1 MDNLDIELKSQNED
15 SRSNGDSRSPDNVP
29 DKFTK
34 IYVGNLPRGITK
46 EPLERFMSQFGEIE
60 RCAIISR
67 GSKNPYAFL
76 TFKNESSYEAALAA
90 NGTVLENETLV
101 INKHYPTK
109 EAEDGTR
116 EFQRT
121 IFIGN
126 VPRGMSQSDLEKTIF
141 DAIRPIQA
149 NFRTHHTL
157 RPGHQAGMKLI
168 KTGDSGVNPDL
179 KMCAFLVFRS
189 LAEAEKAGNL
199 LFDLELG
206 DEKFIV
212 EFSKGRK
219 MHEYRENACRILH
232 IGNIPLT
239 ATEEEITRKFRL
251 YGELSQVRLISDR
264 STGLSKGY
272 AFIDFKKPAD
282 AQHAVAVLT
291 GTKWDGQEFIVQF
304 EKNEKRR
311 TENEKRKTGRADNRP
326 FRRKR
331 SFTPEGRRKRR
342 RSLTPRRRSPSPRR
356 TRETARNDIY
366 NYKVTPERR
375 YDSDLPRRPS
385 DLGDGNEVT
394 LFVSNL
400 PNAAEHRVRYL
411 LEQLAGPM
419 VLFRKQ
425 GSDGWLTYEDHR
437 CAMVAHDI
445 LRDHKIE
452 GIRLVV
458 EVLESRPTLRG
469 VDNGFRLG
477 ETSLPGKLLPRQ
489 PNHLI
494 RESRGWSDEFRNTR
508 SEPDRLNGHQ
518 EPYLERKY
526 NDHPPKRARTTDG
539 VEGNKLFIGNL
550 SLELSKE
557 ELTRLFDK
565 YGQIESVKLP
575 TKDGKSTRYGFV
587 NYIYPDDA
595 ARAQR
600 NLNGYM
606 LQGRRIR
613 VEISTSK
620 AKLGNNRPRN
630 NNSNRRGHDKQE
642 RRRGRNPP
650 KGHDIWVRD
659 PEKR

>member
-1 MDNLDIELKSQNED
+1 MDNLDIELKSHNED
-15 SRSNGDSRSPDNVP
+15 SRSNEGSRGPDNLP
-29 DKFTK
+29 EKFTK
-34 IYVGNLPRGITK
+34 IYVGNLPRGTTK
-46 EPLERFMSQFGEIE
+46 ESLEGFMCQFGEIE
-60 RCAIISR
+60 RVAIIAR
-67 GSKNPYAFL
+67 GSKNPYGFV
-76 TFKNESSYEAALAA
+76 TFTNAASYDAALRA
-90 NGTVLENETLV
+90 NGLVFETETLV

-121 IFIGN
+121 VFIGN

-141 DAIRPIQA
+141 EAISPIKA

-157 RPGHQAGMKLI
+157 RPVQQPGMKLI
-168 KTGDSGVNPDL
+168 KTGDSGCNPDL
-179 KMCAFLVFRS
+179 KMCAFLVFQS
-189 LAEAEKAGNL
+189 LAEAEQAGNI

-206 DEKFIV
+206 DERFIV

-219 MHEYRENACRILH
+219 INEYRKNACRILH

-272 AFIDFKKPAD
+272 AFIDFKKAAD
-282 AQHAVAVLT
+282 AQHAVAVLA
-291 GTKWDGQEFIVQF
+291 GTKWDGQDFIVQF

-311 TENEKRKTGRADNRP
+311 VENEKRRSGRSDNRP

-342 RSLTPRRRSPSPRR
+342 RSLTPRRRSPSIRR
-356 TRETARNDIY
+356 SRETSRDEIY
-366 NYKVTPERR
+366 NYKITPERR
-375 YDSDLPRRPS
+375 YESDLPRRS
-385 DLGDGNEVT
+385 MNEGDGNEVT

-400 PNAAEHRVRYL
+400 PNAPEHRVRYL

-437 CAMVAHDI
+437 CAMLAHDI
-445 LRDHKIE
+445 LRDHRIE

-458 EVLESRPTLRG
+458 EVLESRPPARVVDDGYRLR
-469 VDNGFRLG
+469 
-477 ETSLPGKLLPRQ
+477 EPPLPVKMLPRE
-489 PNHLI
+489 PNHVP
-494 RESRGWSDEFRNTR
+494 RDSRGWSDEIHSTR
-508 SEPDRLNGHQ
+508 REPERLNGY
-518 EPYLERKY
+518 EDPYPERKY
-526 NDHPPKRARTTDG
+526 NDHPPKRARTTDM

-550 SLELSKE
+550 SLELSKA

-575 TKDGKSTRYGFV
+575 TKEGKSTRYGFV
-587 NYIYPDDA
+587 NYIYPEDA
-595 ARAQR
+595 AAAQR
-600 NLNGYM
+600 DLDGYM
-606 LQGRRIR
+606 LQGRRMR

-620 AKLGNNRPRN
+620 AKLGRGPPRN
-630 NNSNRRGHDKQE
+630 TGNTNRRTYDK
-642 RRRGRNPP
+642 RRGRNPP

>member
-1 MDNLDIELKSQNED
+1 MDNLDIGLDKSQNED
-15 SRSNGDSRSPDNVP
+15 SRSPESRP

-34 IYVGNLPRGITK
+34 IYVGNLPMRISK
-46 EPLERFMSQFGEIE
+46 EPLKEFMSQFGEIE
-60 RCAIISR
+60 RCVIVSR
-67 GSKNPYAFL
+67 GSKSPYAFL

-90 NGTVLENETLV
+90 NGIILENETLV

-109 EAEDGTR
+109 ESEDGTK

-126 VPRGMSQSDLEKTIF
+126 VPRGMSQDDLEKTIF
-141 DAIRPIQA
+141 TAIHPIQA

-157 RPGHQAGMKLI
+157 RSGNQPGMKLI
-168 KTGDSGVNPDL
+168 KTGDSDTNPDI

-189 LAEAEKAGNL
+189 LAEAEEAGNIL
-199 LFDLELG
+199 SDVELG

-219 MHEYRENACRILH
+219 MGQYRENQCRIIH

-251 YGELSQVRLISDR
+251 YGELTNVRLISDR

-272 AFIDFKKPAD
+272 AFLDFRKPAD
-282 AQHAVAVLT
+282 AQHAVTVLT
-291 GTKWDGQEFIVQF
+291 GTKWDGQEFIVHF
-304 EKNEKRR
+304 EKNAKRR
-311 TENEKRKTGRADNRP
+311 TENERRRSGRSDNRP

-331 SFTPEGRRKRR
+331 SFTPERRRKRQ
-342 RSLTPRRRSPSPRR
+342 RSLSPRRRSSSPRR
-356 TRETARNDIY
+356 TRGASRDIY
-366 NYKVTPERR
+366 NYNVTPERR
-375 YDSDLPRRPS
+375 YNNDQSRPS
-385 DLGDGNEVT
+385 YNSGVPTDGNEVT

-419 VLFRKQ
+419 VLFRKE
-425 GSDGWLTYEDHR
+425 GLDGWLTYEDHR

-458 EVLESRPTLRG
+458 EVLESRPSSRG
-469 VDNGFRLG
+469 ADDGFRLRQP
-477 ETSLPGKLLPRQ
+477 TLPKLLPRE
-489 PNHLI
+489 PNHSI
-494 RESRGWSDEFRNTR
+494 RESRGWSDDLSGRR
-508 SEPDRLNGHQ
+508 EPDRKNSH
-518 EPYLERKY
+518 EDPYIERKY
-526 NDHPPKRARTTDG
+526 NDHPPKRARTADH
-539 VEGNKLFIGNL
+539 VVGNKLFLGNL
-550 SLELSKE
+550 SLELSKAD
-557 ELTRLFDK
+557 LTRLFNK

-575 TKDGKSTRYGFV
+575 TKEGKSTRYGFV
-587 NYIYPDDA
+587 NYIYPEDA
-595 ARAQR
+595 SRAQR
-600 NLNGYM
+600 DLDGYM
-606 LQGRRIR
+606 LKGRPLR

-620 AKLGNNRPRN
+620 ARLGNNRPRN
-630 NNSNRRGHDKQE
+630 TSSRPRE
-642 RRRGRNPP
+642 RQGRGRGRRSRA
-650 KGHDIWVRD
+650 GHDIWVRD